1 MRNLNTYRKKQEIL
15 NKLAQELQQLEDDQA
30 FKSELA
36 FQDRLKDLMNEY
48 GMSAADTADL
58 VRYQLA
64 H

>member
-1 MRNLNTYRKKQEIL
+1 MRKLNTYRKKQEIL
-15 NKLAQELQQLEDDQA
+15 NKLAEELQQLEDDQA

>member
-1 MRNLNTYRKKQEIL
+1 MRKLNTYRKKQEIL